1 MMSAFIHTEREFNV
15 LAKYFKETIKMDND
29 FTDNLIFNLYQFE
42 VKGVNTRYE
51 ENNRLDIVLYED
63 EAYNDLEVISSYD
76 ALKLL
81 DSIKYQASEMQ
92 SDILWEHVL
101 NVHQKLVNGIIKI
114 EQLNKNYKETEQ
126 YELSAWW

>member
-1 MMSAFIHTEREFNV
+1 MSTFIHTEREFNI
-15 LAKYFKETIKMDND
+15 LAKYFKETLKMDND

-42 VKGVNTRYE
+42 VKATNTRYD

-63 EAYNDLEVISSYD
+63 EEYNALELITSYD

-81 DSIKYQASEMQ
+81 DSIKCQASAMQ

-101 NVHQKLVNGIIKI
+101 NVHNKLVNGIIKI
-114 EQLNKNYKETEQ
+114 EQLKSNYKDTEE
-126 YELSAWW
+126 YMVSAWW